1 MKAPDTQEETPFGAL
16 PPHFS
21 GCHVKKR
28 GQIPLADRTKAPTLQ
43 PQPDSSQIQPSGPL
57 GVRPRHSGT
66 ERNCSL
72 LVLPEGP
79 TQNGEQKSQILAS
92 ATTQGCP
99 QLPTIELPVNAGARG
114 GGGVAREPGSHGGH
128 REEVQHPP
136 DLVSQKP
143 QAGREGAEPAGPFM
157 ETRRGLGIPA
167 TQGKFQ
173 GEKGRR
179 GGEALTLPQLAARPW
194 ASYLTSLNL
203 IFFM

>member
-99 QLPTIELPVNAGARG
+99 QLPTIELPVNAGAC
-114 GGGVAREPGSHGGH
+114 GGGVSLVNLAAMGVIGRRFSTHPTWSLRNH
-128 REEVQHPP
+128 RQAEKG
-136 DLVSQKP
+136 LSQ
-143 QAGREGAEPAGPFM
+143 QDHLW
-157 ETRRGLGIPA
+157 RRGVDWG
-167 TQGKFQ
+167 FQ
-173 GEKGRR
+173 RRKGNSKVRR
-179 GGEALTLPQLAARPW
+179 S
-194 ASYLTSLNL
+194 ASPPLEGRADAEVKP
-203 IFFM
+203 